1 MVSDCHRVATSSRTF
16 LFFCSGSR
24 VLGFWVEFAK
34 VVDGKDV
41 EDQKDPDATP
51 DRDLS
56 HSKSQRPI
64 SAALFTIRH
73 SCSDLKSQR
82 FFL

>member
-1 MVSDCHRVATSSRTF
+1 MVSDESMYV
-16 LFFCSGSR
+16 LVFFSGSR

-64 SAALFTIRH
+64 RAALFNTRYIPVMI
-73 SCSDLKSQR
+73 
-82 FFL
+82 